1 MPAVGPGELRAG
13 TPDPGAGVSPRTN
26 LDRRTHLRR
35 PAGVRPRARRPG
47 ALAYAL
53 LVAVIVSSAF
63 PLYWSFVVSSSDSS
77 AIGEATP
84 PLVPGGYFVDNAL
97 RVFDT
102 VDFWL
107 AIKNS
112 LIVSGTVMVSNV
124 VLSSLAGFA
133 FARLRFPGRNT
144 LFLVVIGTVM
154 VPAQLGVVPL
164 YMVVSD
170 FGWYGKLEAVIV
182 PALVNAFSVFWM
194 RQACEES
201 VPVEL
206 VDAARVDGCSLWGTF
221 RHVGVPA
228 IRPQAAVLA
237 MMTFM
242 TAWNDFF
249 WPLIVLD
256 PNDSPTVQVALSR
269 LASGYFL
276 DYSLMLTGATLGV
289 LPVIAIFVLLARQI
303 VNGLTRVSVNG

>member
-1 MPAVGPGELRAG
+1 MTG
-13 TPDPGAGVSPRTN
+13 
-26 LDRRTHLRR
+26 
-35 PAGVRPRARRPG
+35 RPG
-47 ALAYAL
+47 VLVYAL
-53 LVAVIVSSAF
+53 LTGVVVSSAF

-77 AIGEATP
+77 AIGDSIP
-84 PLVPGGYFVDNAL
+84 PLVPGGYLLENVQ

-107 AIKNS
+107 AIQNS
-112 LIVSGTVMVSNV
+112 LIVSGTVMVSTV
-124 VLSSLAGFA
+124 VLSSFAGFA
-133 FARLRFPGRNT
+133 FARLRFAGRNT

-164 YMVVSD
+164 YMVVGD
-170 FGWYGKLEAVIV
+170 LGWYGRLEAVIV

-194 RQACEES
+194 RQACEEA
-201 VPVEL
+201 VAPEL

-221 RHVGVPA
+221 RHVAIPA
-228 IRPQAAVLA
+228 IRPQAAVLG
-237 MMTFM
+237 MVTFM
-242 TAWNDFF
+242 AAWNDFF

-256 PNDSPTVQVALSR
+256 PNESLTVQVALSR

-289 LPVIAIFVLLARQI
+289 LPVIIVFLLLARQI